1 MALRVP
7 PAIIVVSGALTGI
20 IALVAIS
27 YGIDHYYSTAPQ
39 SPTTANATNSNAT
52 SSETRRS
59 TRLRRSRHVRRRRLR
74 SGHHRRTEGDPED
87 AVSLLQVPL
96 SESEEE
102 VALWSEDDNKN
113 LLNVIYAISET
124 QARKGGITC
133 NKCSV
138 SPIRGTRYKC
148 ANCVDF
154 DLCEMCEGSNSHLT
168 THVFLKIRIPIP
180 PLANP
185 RSALLPAFYP
195 GNDENSRW
203 TLSSDKIRELQEKTH
218 FDHLELE
225 ALHEQFKSLATVD
238 KNEHHER
245 GIDNETFEQC
255 LGPLGLEKNLITERI
270 FAFFDQDRDGI
281 ISFPELVG
289 GLSVLCK
296 GNLDEKIEYA
306 FKGYDLD
313 EDGYISR
320 DELYRMFKSYFYL
333 SMELVRDV
341 VSAMEDEMMDNFEF
355 SASQPVSAAFNVAIP
370 SLPSS
375 SQNSS
380 DEEDEEHHH
389 RHNEHGNNINEEEE
403 VENSERRERRRRRR
417 YPNKENYFQQQYRDQ
432 QQHQQYHS
440 DNDDNEINDKE
451 NFGYIKEEPQFE
463 FDRSLSKNKQRHIT
477 TTNTRNIAVEQQEQQ
492 DEIEDD
498 EDVIGPSSP
507 KRTWEEKFPIMETMS
522 QDAINEM
529 VDKTFK
535 NIDAKREGY
544 ISLEEFRQCV
554 QTDSSIV
561 SWFEALGTVF

>member
-1 MALRVP
+1 MPYQRP
-7 PAIIVVSGALTGI
+7 K
-20 IALVAIS
+20 
-27 YGIDHYYSTAPQ
+27 H
-39 SPTTANATNSNAT
+39 
-52 SSETRRS
+52 
-59 TRLRRSRHVRRRRLR
+59 
-74 SGHHRRTEGDPED
+74 
-87 AVSLLQVPL
+87 
-96 SESEEE
+96 EEKDTFT
-102 VALWSEDDNKN
+102 VC
-113 LLNVIYAISET
+113 
-124 QARKGGITC
+124 GITC
-133 NKCSV
+133 NKCGV

-203 TLSSDKIRELQEKTH
+203 TLSSDKIRELQDRSH

-225 ALHEQFKSLATVD
+225 ALHEQFKSLAIVE

-245 GIDNETFEQC
+245 GIDTETFEQC

-270 FAFFDQDRDGI
+270 FAFFDQDRDGV

-380 DEEDEEHHH
+380 EEEDED
-389 RHNEHGNNINEEEE
+389 EEEDE
-403 VENSERRERRRRRR
+403 LRRERRRRRR
-417 YPNKENYFQQQYRDQ
+417 YPNKENYFQQQYREEEQ
-432 QQHQQYHS
+432 QQQQEE
-440 DNDDNEINDKE
+440 DENEE
-451 NFGYIKEEPQFE
+451 QQRQQEEPADYLREELNFE
-463 FDRSLSKNKQRHIT
+463 FDRSLRKNKQRQASTSPSSNHP
-477 TTNTRNIAVEQQEQQ
+477 EGEG
-492 DEIEDD
+492 EGLLEDD

-535 NIDAKREGY
+535 NIDVKREGY